1 MKNRY
6 TFSTVKGIILLC
18 LSVLIISCSE
28 APENITDTATQEQ
41 AQSELAQ
48 WEQDIKLNQGAP
60 WRANKA
66 TSVGIVNMYGI
77 IVESAPTSHNDYK
90 EMADA
95 LNQEMNMLIQRCTMT
110 GPSHDNLH
118 VYLEPLLKK
127 LTELKEA
134 ETAKASKQL
143 TSEIQEHLM
152 VYNKYFI

>member
-6 TFSTVKGIILLC
+6 SFSTVKGIILLC

>member
-134 ETAKASKQL
+134 ETAKARKQL
-143 TSEIQEHLM
+143 TSEIQAHLM
-152 VYNKYFI
+152 V